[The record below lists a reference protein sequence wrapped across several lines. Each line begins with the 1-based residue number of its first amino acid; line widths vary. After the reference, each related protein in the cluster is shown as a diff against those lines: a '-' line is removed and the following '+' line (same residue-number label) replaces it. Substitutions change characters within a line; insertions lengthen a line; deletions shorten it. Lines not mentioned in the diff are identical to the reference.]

1 LFISSILQQA
11 IIFYDY
17 LRHNYG
23 MNNSSPTL
31 ITFLVVALLYLVVAF
46 DYWRNAKKPIVEQ
59 SLKLHNALIALG
71 LVLHSIILYLAIFAH
86 GFNLGFFNAL
96 SAILWLTVLIY
107 WFANLNLALSSLQA
121 FVLPPAAVAAVL
133 PYFFSSNHYVPIS
146 TSIVFIVHIGI
157 AMLAYSLF
165 TFASLHALLM
175 AIAERSM
182 HHKTSLIKL
191 PNFPPLLTME
201 SLLFKIIGLGFTLL
215 TITLISGMFFS
226 EQIFGKAMQFN
237 HKTIFSIASWFIY
250 GWLLFGRVR
259 YGWRGLKAIRWTL
272 IGFLLLLLAYVG
284 SKFILEV
291 ILHR

>member
-1 LFISSILQQA
+1 
-11 IIFYDY
+11 
-17 LRHNYG
+17 
-23 MNNSSPTL
+23 MNNPPPTFT
-31 ITFLVVALLYLVVAF
+31 TFFVVALIYLVVAI
-46 DYWRNAKKPIVEQ
+46 DYWRNAKKPVSEQ

-71 LVLHSIILYLAIFAH
+71 LLFHSVILYLAIFSQ

-107 WFANLNLALSSLQA
+107 WLANLNLGLSSLQA
-121 FVLPPAAVAAVL
+121 FVLPPAAIAVLL
-133 PYFFSSNHYVPIS
+133 PYFFSTKHHVPMS
-146 TSIVFIVHIGI
+146 ESVVFIVHIGI

-191 PNFPPLLTME
+191 PNFPPLLVME
-201 SLLFKIIGLGFTLL
+201 SLLFKIIGLGFALL

-226 EQIFGKAMQFN
+226 EQLFNTAMQFN

-250 GWLLFGRVR
+250 GGLLFGRVR

-291 ILHR
+291 ILNR